1 MSRQNA
7 RRGADGRQEGVTCGR
22 EATAI
27 QLLTSL
33 HIPSPPFTDLA
44 VAAGFAPAALLCE
57 LVDPSDDQG
66 GIAARDSCLAFARE
80 HNLRIT
86 SIEKLRK
93 WREEREGDEFEGKSV
108 GAANGI
114 DEERG
119 VKMQTQAVAPP
130 AAESA

>member
-1 MSRQNA
+1 M
-7 RRGADGRQEGVTCGR
+7 
-22 EATAI
+22 
-27 QLLTSL
+27 
-33 HIPSPPFTDLA
+33 A

-57 LVDPSDDQG
+57 LVDPSDPQG

-93 WREEREGDEFEGKSV
+93 WREEREGEEFEGKSI
-108 GAANGI
+108 GDASNGI

-119 VKMQTQAVAPP
+119 VKLPKQAVAPP